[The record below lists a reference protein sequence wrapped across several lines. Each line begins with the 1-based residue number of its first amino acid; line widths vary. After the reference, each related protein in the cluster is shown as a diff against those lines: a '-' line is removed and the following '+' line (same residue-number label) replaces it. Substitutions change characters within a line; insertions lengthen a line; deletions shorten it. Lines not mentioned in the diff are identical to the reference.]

1 MSCQKEE
8 TTDKDCCVCRGCTQ
22 WQEGRWICCHCCCC
36 CCYSQELHIISPLG
50 GQIEGWLLHWWVQ
63 AGTLPCLKLTEW
75 ALTVWRVP
83 RSAPRDRVATADCCI
98 WPTYSSHR
106 GGQNGLD
113 YLSLSCSDLLEAAF
127 FHETL
132 GSLSHPLPSVPH
144 SATSQ
149 AHCWGTW
156 RNSLGSVHCSVT
168 VQEFKREQQVS
179 VWKSDCSDSSEIPVK
194 ALLWV
199 SQISHYP
206 VSGTEGFLV
215 LLL

>member
-113 YLSLSCSDLLEAAF
+113 YLSLWVALTYLRQRFSTRLLAVY
-127 FHETL
+127 HT
-132 GSLSHPLPSVPH
+132 H
-144 SATSQ
+144 SPQ
-149 AHCWGTW
+149 CH
-156 RNSLGSVHCSVT
+156 T
-168 VQEFKREQQVS
+168 VQPARLTAEAHEGIHWVQFTVLSRSKSLYGSNRFQFKNLTAATQVRY
-179 VWKSDCSDSSEIPVK
+179 
-194 ALLWV
+194 
-199 SQISHYP
+199 Q
-206 VSGTEGFLV
+206 
-215 LLL
+215 